1 MGFTDKFFSK
11 VTRKPLGSFDSF
23 YNNIVSQL
31 SMEAR
36 EQYCINL
43 IGRLKEDLKQC
54 NCPEASRNLE
64 QYIRAAN
71 TELGKLRE

>member
-1 MGFTDKFFSK
+1 
-11 VTRKPLGSFDSF
+11 
-23 YNNIVSQL
+23 
-31 SMEAR
+31 MEAR

>member
-1 MGFTDKFFSK
+1 M
-11 VTRKPLGSFDSF
+11 GSFDTF
-23 YNNIVSQL
+23 YKNIVSQL
-31 SMEAR
+31 SREAR

-54 NCPEASRNLE
+54 DCPELSRNLE

-71 TELGKLRE
+71 AEIGRLRG